1 MQSEFLERSPVAN
14 RKAEDIAGSGFSSL
28 CSDPAN
34 VRQSR
39 PGGQTAVDDER
50 RAGDK
55 RRFVRG
61 EEQYRIGDLFRFAHT
76 PQWMRRSLDAAEVVC
91 AVLAEKLRGAGVDI
105 SQAKAIHPDVV
116 LRDLERRRA

>member
-1 MQSEFLERSPVAN
+1 MERSPVAN
-14 RKAEDIAGSGFSSL
+14 RKAEDISGSVFSSL
-28 CSDPAN
+28 CSDAAN

-61 EEQYRIGDLFRFAHT
+61 EEQHCIGDLFRFAHT
-76 PQWMRRSLDAAEVVC
+76 PQWMRRSLDAAKLVC
-91 AVLAEKLRGAGVDI
+91 AVLAEKLRRAGVD
-105 SQAKAIHPDVV
+105 SSRANAIHP
-116 LRDLERRRA
+116 

>member
-1 MQSEFLERSPVAN
+1 MQSEFHERSPVAN
-14 RKAEDIAGSGFSSL
+14 RKAEDIAGGVFSSL
-28 CSDPAN
+28 GSDPAN

-61 EEQYRIGDLFRFAHT
+61 EEQHRVGDLFRLAHT
-76 PQWMRRSLDAAEVVC
+76 PQWMRRPLDAAEVVC
-91 AVLAEKLRGAGVDI
+91 AVLAEKLRRAGVD
-105 SQAKAIHPDVV
+105 S
-116 LRDLERRRA
+116 